1 MTHTG
6 RLIVLVLA
14 LAAALAAAPPGLA
27 QNPAAMEEGLP
38 EEFVLPEVPLPR
50 PTAALDAPVDRAE
63 YVVGPDDVFALKLW
77 GEINAALT
85 IEVTP
90 EGNFVLPVGG
100 PITVVGLSIDEAAAA
115 VRARIDEYYVDIDMT
130 LTLIAPR
137 ELVVHVTG
145 AVLAPGQY
153 TATAATRVS
162 AVIALAGGI
171 LEEGSQR
178 TITLSGF
185 GGRTST
191 ADLVKYRNRGDLDAN
206 PLVMIGS
213 QIHVPFRARSIEVVG
228 AVNLPGTFELVE
240 GDSLLG
246 IVELAGGVRPDANMS
261 DVELVRFA
269 VDDPLSYTSF
279 SLDLTDADPA
289 RGRGVDLE
297 DGDRVFVRAVEHWH
311 EDARV
316 EVIGEVV
323 NPGTYSVAEGED
335 RLTDVI
341 ARAGGFTPS
350 ADLTGATLR
359 RGASGERE
367 TAIDRAV
374 ALMEEGE
381 RGALT
386 EEEASFLSSQRIE
399 LADQVSVDFPALF
412 LHDDATEDVLLLDGD
427 ILDVPR
433 ALHVVRVSGAVHTPG
448 FIQHAAAGDV
458 DYYVD
463 LAGGYTSDAYE
474 SRVRIVKANSGSR
487 LKPSSKIAIEPGDT
501 VWVPRTP
508 DRDWWE
514 ITKEVLLVAAQVAT
528 IYLVVYT
535 TQN

>member
-1 MTHTG
+1 M
-6 RLIVLVLA
+6 VLVLA
-14 LAAALAAAPPGLA
+14 LAAVLAGAPPGGA
-27 QNPAAMEEGLP
+27 QSPDPVEEGLP
-38 EEFVLPEVPLPR
+38 AEFTIPEVPLPR

-63 YVVGPDDVFALKLW
+63 YIVGPDDVFALKLW
-77 GEINAALT
+77 GELNATLT

-100 PITVVGLSIDEAAAA
+100 PVTVVGLSIDEAAAA
-115 VRARIDEYYVDIDMT
+115 VRARIDEYYRDIAMT

-145 AVLAPGQY
+145 AVAVPGQHS
-153 TATAATRVS
+153 ATAATRVS

-178 TITLSGF
+178 TIRLSGF
-185 GGRTST
+185 EGRVRT
-191 ADLVKYRNRGDLDAN
+191 ADLVKYRNEGDLDAN
-206 PLVMIGS
+206 PLVMVGS
-213 QIHVPFRARSIEVVG
+213 QIHVPFRERSVDVVG

-246 IVELAGGVRPDANMS
+246 IIELAGGARPDANLS

-269 VDDPLSYTSF
+269 ADDPLSYTAL
-279 SLDLTDADPA
+279 SLDLTDGEASG
-289 RGRGVDLE
+289 GRGVDLQ
-297 DGDRVFVRAVEHWH
+297 DGDRIFVRAIEHWH

-316 EVIGEVV
+316 EVVGEVA
-323 NPGTYSVAEGED
+323 NPGTFSITEGED

-341 ARAGGFTPS
+341 AKAGGFTPS
-350 ADLTGATLR
+350 ADLAGATLR

-374 ALMEEGE
+374 ALLEEGE

-386 EEEASFLSSQRIE
+386 EEEASFLGSQRIE

-412 LHDDATEDVLLLDGD
+412 LHYDATEDVLLLDGD

-448 FIQHAAAGDV
+448 FIRHDVDGDV
-458 DYYVD
+458 DYYID
-463 LAGGYTSDAYE
+463 LAGGYTSDAYQ

-487 LKPSSKIAIEPGDT
+487 LKPSSTIAIEPGDT

-514 ITKEVLLVAAQVAT
+514 ITKEILLVAAQVAT